1 MKRACINPPSRLGRG
16 RDVTSGIYIF
26 HFPNIIF
33 NLGEKY
39 DEKGKKRNEKKGE
52 KKKKKNRLGEA
63 LRRNLVLKGEK
74 RYNFPPI
81 LNVPTLREIKSF

>member
-1 MKRACINPPSRLGRG
+1 MLYQKIHYVLIPPHDWG

-39 DEKGKKRNEKKGE
+39 DEKGKKRNEKKRR
-52 KKKKKNRLGEA
+52 KNQLGE
-63 LRRNLVLKGEK
+63 NLVLKGGK
-74 RYNFPPI
+74 RYMYFSPNLYGTYFK
-81 LNVPTLREIKSF
+81 EIKSF